1 MDEGVDDCGEESN
14 FLTAACPDVDS
25 EQCELSLLVQR
36 ACRLS
41 CGLCMPLGP
50 EPPSDFT
57 PVASAIANTS
67 DFANGVATIG
77 TRRSTPLTSPSPA
90 PSPSPSPSL
99 GTALHKALASETPCI
114 DAGVKA
120 SRELGSLGWGGV
132 SVLAHRESFPASACS
147 AVTPTQ
153 CEESAL
159 IRDACRRSCGL
170 CAPPSAR
177 SRDRFPTSFRA
188 KGRPTPPS
196 PSVELSMRASGSVG
210 DFEDVTDLERSVA
223 ALAGV
228 KTDAIDTLIAA
239 DAQANSV
246 LITSTISVLDLVTA
260 GAVKTALSS
269 ALSSADAATMWLG
282 TLIDSRPKVVLRNGE
297 SPTISAEAAAEAAR
311 TAPLNGT
318 AVSPARLFGDE
329 WTSAAGTEAKAA
341 AEAKAVAGAAGA
353 EAAEVEAAEVR
364 AAGAAPFANDGYRLP
379 SVTPHAAGAAPIP
392 YPPKVPLAEGEK
404 ITVVI
409 ISDRLQ
415 PLSAAVGSILMHS
428 SVPLQIFIIA
438 YEAGELQE
446 TLTRTLPLKPG
457 QSIEVLAMDA
467 VTAQLLTYPYPYPYP
482 SPYPYPYP

>member
-1 MDEGVDDCGEESN
+1 
-14 FLTAACPDVDS
+14 
-25 EQCELSLLVQR
+25 
-36 ACRLS
+36 
-41 CGLCMPLGP
+41 
-50 EPPSDFT
+50 
-57 PVASAIANTS
+57 
-67 DFANGVATIG
+67 
-77 TRRSTPLTSPSPA
+77 
-90 PSPSPSPSL
+90 
-99 GTALHKALASETPCI
+99 
-114 DAGVKA
+114 
-120 SRELGSLGWGGV
+120 
-132 SVLAHRESFPASACS
+132 
-147 AVTPTQ
+147 
-153 CEESAL
+153 
-159 IRDACRRSCGL
+159 
-170 CAPPSAR
+170 
-177 SRDRFPTSFRA
+177 
-188 KGRPTPPS
+188 
-196 PSVELSMRASGSVG
+196 MRASGSVG
-210 DFEDVTDLERSVA
+210 DFDDVSDLERSVA

-239 DAQANSV
+239 DAQVNSV

-282 TLIDSRPKVVLRNGE
+282 TLIDSKPKVVLRNGE
-297 SPTISAEAAAEAAR
+297 APTMSAEAAAEPAR

-318 AVSPARLFGDE
+318 AVSPARLFDDE
-329 WTSAAGTEAKAA
+329 WTSAAGAEAKAAEAKA
-341 AEAKAVAGAAGA
+341 AEAKAVAGAAEA

-467 VTAQLLTYPYPYPYP
+467 VTTQLLTYPYPYPYP
-482 SPYPYPYP
+482 

>member
-1 MDEGVDDCGEESN
+1 
-14 FLTAACPDVDS
+14 
-25 EQCELSLLVQR
+25 
-36 ACRLS
+36 
-41 CGLCMPLGP
+41 
-50 EPPSDFT
+50 
-57 PVASAIANTS
+57 
-67 DFANGVATIG
+67 
-77 TRRSTPLTSPSPA
+77 
-90 PSPSPSPSL
+90 
-99 GTALHKALASETPCI
+99 
-114 DAGVKA
+114 
-120 SRELGSLGWGGV
+120 
-132 SVLAHRESFPASACS
+132 
-147 AVTPTQ
+147 
-153 CEESAL
+153 
-159 IRDACRRSCGL
+159 
-170 CAPPSAR
+170 
-177 SRDRFPTSFRA
+177 
-188 KGRPTPPS
+188 
-196 PSVELSMRASGSVG
+196 MRASGSVG
-210 DFEDVTDLERSVA
+210 DFEDVSDLERSVA

-282 TLIDSRPKVVLRNGE
+282 TLIDSKPKVVLRNGE
-297 SPTISAEAAAEAAR
+297 SPTISAEAAGEAAR

-318 AVSPARLFGDE
+318 AVSPARLFDDE
-329 WTSAAGTEAKAA
+329 WTYAAGAEAKA
-341 AEAKAVAGAAGA
+341 AEAKAVAGAAEA

-467 VTAQLLTYPYPYPYP
+467 VTTQLLTYPYPYPYP
-482 SPYPYPYP
+482 